1 MLAIIIPFYKSAY
14 FEETIQ
20 SLINQ
25 SDKRFR
31 VYIGDDASPE
41 CPKKIIEKYQDKF
54 DVNYYRFNE
63 NLGSKSLTKQWR
75 RCIDLSGNEEWI
87 MILGDDDVLS
97 NNTVAQFYK
106 SLPQIDEE
114 INVIRYS
121 TQLINER
128 NETISDVYTHPEIEK
143 SADFLIRK
151 ITNRT
156 RSSLSEYIFKKEK
169 VFEIGFRDYPLA
181 WYSDDMA
188 VLEFSEFKNV
198 YCINKAVIFVRFSS
212 LSISGDVT
220 KERIKNK
227 AKFAFY
233 YFLLTRRTNCFSKKQ
248 KQILVS
254 KISNCY
260 INEKKQ
266 IVYFLKISWLYF
278 NYNSFINYLKFIKSV
293 ACHFTK
299 IVKKYMKVIKC
310 ALFIF

>member
-1 MLAIIIPFYKSAY
+1 MLAIIIPFYKSTY

-31 VYIGDDASPE
+31 VYIGDDASLE

-106 SLPQIDEE
+106 SLRQIDEE

-198 YCINKAVIFVRFSS
+198 YSINKAVIFVRFSS

-227 AKFAFY
+227 AKFSFY

-266 IVYFLKISWLYF
+266 IVYFLKITWLYF

-293 ACHFTK
+293 VCHFAK

>member
-1 MLAIIIPFYKSAY
+1 MLAIIIPFYKLAY
-14 FEETIQ
+14 FEGTIQ
-20 SLINQ
+20 SLANQ

-41 CPKKIIEKYQDKF
+41 CPKRIIEKYRDKF

-63 NLGSKSLTKQWR
+63 NLGSKSLTKQWQ
-75 RCIDLSGNEEWI
+75 RCIDFSRNEEWI
-87 MILGDDDVLS
+87 MILGDDDVLG
-97 NNTVAQFYK
+97 NNAIAEFYK
-106 SLPQIDEE
+106 SLSQIDEE

-143 SADFLIRK
+143 STDFLIRK
-151 ITNRT
+151 ITNKT

-169 VFEIGFRDYPLA
+169 ALEIGFRDYPLA

-198 YCINKAVIFVRFSS
+198 YSINNAVIFVRFSS

-227 AKFAFY
+227 AKFIFY
-233 YFLLTRRTNCFSKKQ
+233 YFLLTRRTNSFSKKQ

-266 IVYFLKISWLYF
+266 IVYFLKITWLYF
-278 NYNSFINYLKFIKSV
+278 NYDSFINYLKFIKSV
-293 ACHFTK
+293 AYHFTK
-299 IVKKYMKVIKC
+299 IVKKYMKVTKC